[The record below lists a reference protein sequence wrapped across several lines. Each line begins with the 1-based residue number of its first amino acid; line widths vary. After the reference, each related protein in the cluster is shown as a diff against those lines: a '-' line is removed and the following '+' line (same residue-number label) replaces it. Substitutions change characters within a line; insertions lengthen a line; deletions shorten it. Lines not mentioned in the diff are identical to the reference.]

1 MARERRRI
9 WKENITI
16 KLMMIN
22 EGKNEK
28 MKKQEREKKKGIKK
42 EKERKIRD
50 ILGLKMDKKR

>member
-50 ILGLKMDKKR
+50 ISGLKMDKKR

>member
-1 MARERRRI
+1 
-9 WKENITI
+9 
-16 KLMMIN
+16 MMIN

-50 ILGLKMDKKR
+50 ISGLKMDKKR

>member
-28 MKKQEREKKKGIKK
+28 MKKTRERKK
-42 EKERKIRD
+42 ERDKERKGKKDKRYIRLED
-50 ILGLKMDKKR
+50 G

>member
-42 EKERKIRD
+42 EKERKI
-50 ILGLKMDKKR
+50 KRYIRLEDG